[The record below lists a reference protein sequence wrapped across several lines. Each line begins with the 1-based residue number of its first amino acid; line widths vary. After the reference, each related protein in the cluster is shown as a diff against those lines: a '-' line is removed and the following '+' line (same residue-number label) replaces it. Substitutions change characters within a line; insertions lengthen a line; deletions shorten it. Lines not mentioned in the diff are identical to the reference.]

1 MRGLPGMPDA
11 KSIGQFGRKGVEMA
25 PFDSVADQSP
35 AFRADLKAQS
45 KRRRE
50 RLSSLASA
58 PPLRQRNDLLPP
70 LVVEEVFLADLVS
83 PARNVRRQE
92 AAHIREVAAS
102 IAALGFCDPVLI
114 GSGNTIL
121 DGAIRVEAAKQ
132 LGLLRISCIRVQ
144 HLTSVEQRLLR
155 IASNRLAEKGVWN
168 LEDLKIEF
176 EELIVEQ
183 TPIEISGFSAPEID
197 QILLGD
203 DPPPHEQGPSADEVL
218 LSPVQPPV
226 IAGAQIGVVDLVG
239 HLHTKATDA
248 DAPRKDLS
256 YFTIDSRREIAPAF
270 VHWRS

>member
-1 MRGLPGMPDA
+1 
-11 KSIGQFGRKGVEMA
+11 MA
-25 PFDSVADQSP
+25 PFDRVADQSP
-35 AFRADLKAQS
+35 PFRADLKAQS

-58 PPLRQRNDLLPP
+58 PPLRRRNDLLPR
-70 LVVEEVFLADLVS
+70 LVVEEVSPADLVS

-102 IAALGFCDPVLI
+102 IAELGFCDPVLI

-121 DGAIRVEAAKQ
+121 NGAIRVEAAKQ
-132 LGLLRISCIRVQ
+132 LGLLRIPCIRVQ

-183 TPIEISGFSAPEID
+183 TPIEIAGFSAPEID
-197 QILLGD
+197 
-203 DPPPHEQGPSADEVL
+203 
-218 LSPVQPPV
+218 
-226 IAGAQIGVVDLVG
+226 
-239 HLHTKATDA
+239 HTV
-248 DAPRKDLS
+248 PG
-256 YFTIDSRREIAPAF
+256 
-270 VHWRS
+270 